1 MKKYQI
7 ITMINNKE
15 FEPFT
20 FNSKNKKTLKKELFN
35 FYSKIK
41 NININDNFL
50 ILFKEIKKDGVLNE
64 QYEIL

>member
-1 MKKYQI
+1 MRKYQI

-20 FNSKNKKTLKKELFN
+20 FNSKNKKTLKTELLN
-35 FYSKIK
+35 FYGKIK
-41 NININDNFL
+41 NTNNLL
-50 ILFKEIKKDGVLNE
+50 ILFKEIKKDGVLGE